1 MLVLVSP
8 LNWGLGHATRCIPL
22 IQRLLDEGHQVVL
35 GGDGESLML
44 LRRHF
49 PKLSVLA
56 LSPLNLRYSRGH
68 SQVGAMLRAMPRI
81 LWSSLQDHRLLRR
94 YQREY
99 GFEMI
104 ISDNRFGLYTPG
116 TRCVYLTHQLH
127 ICLPDGWHWLEP
139 LAHALHARIYN
150 RYAEVW
156 VPDYED
162 TSRCLSGALSH
173 PEKFKI
179 KNLKLKITYIGP
191 LSRFTLPATSDS
203 STPTKTYDTV
213 AVLSGLEPQRSLFE
227 QQLRERFAHSEQ
239 EVLLVQGLI
248 GRPRTTIHRGH
259 LTVVP
264 HLSDNEMRGALLHAH
279 HIIARSGY
287 STIMDLAALGVL
299 DRAELIPTPGQPE
312 QIYLARAIDEAR
324 GRCRDGRNA

>member
-1 MLVLVSP
+1 
-8 LNWGLGHATRCIPL
+8 
-22 IQRLLDEGHQVVL
+22 
-35 GGDGESLML
+35 
-44 LRRHF
+44 
-49 PKLSVLA
+49 
-56 LSPLNLRYSRGH
+56 
-68 SQVGAMLRAMPRI
+68 MLRAIPRI

-191 LSRFTLPATSDS
+191 LSRFTLPETSDS